1 MPNSKRP
8 ARYVPSPHYTR
19 EDWDDVGDSP
29 ELSQADFA
37 RARPLAEAMP
47 DLHAALERP
56 YSGAPRIEPESPLAL
71 FVKRVRAARGLTQ
84 REFADTY
91 AIALGR
97 LRDWEQGRFK
107 PDAMTI
113 SYLSVIEHEPAAV
126 ARARDR
132 HKAA

>member
-1 MPNSKRP
+1 MPNAKRP
-8 ARYVPSPHYTR
+8 PRYVPSPHYTR
-19 EDWDDVGDSP
+19 QDWDEVGDSP

-47 DLHAALERP
+47 GLDAALER
-56 YSGAPRIEPESPLAL
+56 SRSEGPRTEPGSPLAL
-71 FVKRVRAARGLTQ
+71 FVKRVREARGLTQ

-91 AIALGR
+91 DIALGR

-107 PDAMTI
+107 PDAMSI
-113 SYLSVIEHEPAAV
+113 SYLAVIEHEPGAV